1 MRGGSHRDGD
11 EAMVNLTIN
20 LPDETHQRLTALA
33 QQRGTSVE
41 ALIDETTSHLLAEAD
56 AEARFQARAA
66 KDAGRVDEGLALI
79 EVARGQGS
87 ADR

>member
-1 MRGGSHRDGD
+1 MTV
-11 EAMVNLTIN
+11 MMIN

-33 QQRGTSVE
+33 QQRGTTVE
-41 ALIDETTSHLLAEAD
+41 ALIDETTSHLLADAD
-56 AEARFQARAA
+56 AETRFQARAA
-66 KDAGRVDEGLALI
+66 KGAGRVDEGLALI